1 MVVDLFLVYSF
12 IKRLVKPFDEWE
24 AYKLGIIDDEGNIL
38 IPRKKFTKKAQRDA
52 FGVFDKLILNI
63 KKLLAK
69 LPGGQTRLGS
79 YAAALWLIKEQA
91 NMEQAGMLNES
102 VELEDSDIEF
112 MLEGFVEEYAEIFKD
127 ENVLDEMSML
137 TKLKAKIERGKRG
150 PSKKATPVWAR
161 QTGAAA
167 RKNRER
173 AAASRM
179 YQMGKAHNM
188 AAKAA
193 RSRKEDVEED
203 APTVNVGG
211 GAIAGLGV
219 GPQGEPGLTKAQQKK
234 YKKKNF
240 KDLKKSLKDD
250 NN

>member
-91 NMEQAGMLNES
+91 NMKQAGMLHES
-102 VELEDSDIEF
+102 VELEDSDIEY
-112 MLEGFVEEYAEIFKD
+112 MLEGFVDEYAQLLE
-127 ENVLDEMSML
+127 
-137 TKLKAKIERGKRG
+137 KAK
-150 PSKKATPVWAR
+150 
-161 QTGAAA
+161 
-167 RKNRER
+167 
-173 AAASRM
+173 
-179 YQMGKAHNM
+179 
-188 AAKAA
+188 
-193 RSRKEDVEED
+193 DVEED

-219 GPQGEPGLTKAQQKK
+219 GPQGEPGLTPAQQKK
-234 YKKKNF
+234 YKKKNQKTF
-240 KDLKKSLKDD
+240 KEMLDDLDEVSLATKIKATLARGARGPSKKATPSWARTTGKLGRKNKESAKRTADYQARKRAVQAK
-250 NN
+250 NTILNKF